1 MAPTLTPRRAL
12 QPAARQAPGQAAADR
27 EGRGQKGAAEDRGE
41 IREQLLE
48 TAEQR
53 IRRYSSEEY
62 AHPLETEE
70 LWRRRVAG
78 EMPPQQ
84 EEALYDKGGV
94 GWRGSPRGV
103 EMPSRAGERAAGGDG
118 MRDAAHEKGEGG
130 VTDPD
135 TGGTDVGPLTCDA
148 RRADELLR
156 QLRVGNVARTEARG
170 ANADVTQQ
178 APGRPAVADDE
189 AAARNRPNMERAEAE
204 AEHELGK
211 NETGQPPEEKKKRG
225 KRGGGSGRSH
235 DERSKAQRRSA
246 N

>member
-1 MAPTLTPRRAL
+1 M
-12 QPAARQAPGQAAADR
+12 
-27 EGRGQKGAAEDRGE
+27 
-41 IREQLLE
+41 E
-48 TAEQR
+48 T
-53 IRRYSSEEY
+53 
-62 AHPLETEE
+62 
-70 LWRRRVAG
+70 
-78 EMPPQQ
+78 
-84 EEALYDKGGV
+84 
-94 GWRGSPRGV
+94 
-103 EMPSRAGERAAGGDG
+103 PSRAGERAAGGDG

-130 VTDPD
+130 VTGPD

-178 APGRPAVADDE
+178 ARGRPAVADDE
-189 AAARNRPNMERAEAE
+189 AAVRNRPYKERAEAE

-225 KRGGGSGRSH
+225 KRGGGSGRSQY
-235 DERSKAQRRSA
+235 ERSKVQRRSA

>member
-1 MAPTLTPRRAL
+1 MASTLTPRRAR
-12 QPAARQAPGQAAADR
+12 QTAARPAPGQVAADR
-27 EGRGQKGAAEDRGE
+27 EGREQKGAADDQGE
-41 IREQLLE
+41 VQEQLLE

-53 IRRYSSEEY
+53 IRRYGSEEY

-70 LWRRRVAG
+70 LRRRRVAG

-84 EEALYDKGGV
+84 EKALHDEGGA
-94 GWRGSPRGV
+94 GWRGRPRGV
-103 EMPSRAGERAAGGDG
+103 ETPSSAGERAAGDDG
-118 MRDAAHEKGEGG
+118 TRDTAHEKGEGG
-130 VTDPD
+130 VIGPD

-170 ANADVTQQ
+170 TNADATQQ
-178 APGRPAVADDE
+178 ARERPAVADDE
-189 AAARNRPNMERAEAE
+189 AAERNRPNKERVEAE

-211 NETGQPPEEKKKRG
+211 NEKGQPPEEKKKRG
-225 KRGGGSGRSH
+225 KRGGGSGRSF
-235 DERSKAQRRSA
+235 DKRSKAQRRSA

>member
-12 QPAARQAPGQAAADR
+12 QPAARPAPGQAAADR

-41 IREQLLE
+41 IQEQLLE

-53 IRRYSSEEY
+53 IRRYGSKEY
-62 AHPLETEE
+62 AHPLKTEE
-70 LWRRRVAG
+70 LRRRRVAG

-94 GWRGSPRGV
+94 GRRGNPRGV

-156 QLRVGNVARTEARG
+156 QLRVGNVARTTARG
-170 ANADVTQQ
+170 ANVDAR
-178 APGRPAVADDE
+178 GRPAVADDE
-189 AAARNRPNMERAEAE
+189 AAARNRPIMERAEVE

-211 NETGQPPEEKKKRG
+211 NETGQQPEEKKKRG
-225 KRGGGSGRSH
+225 KRGGGSGRSY
-235 DERSKAQRRSA
+235 DKRSKAQRRSA